1 MTNLSRSR
9 TTGAAMAVA
18 LALIAAA
25 CGGGGESA
33 VLVPIDPT
41 ATPEPTA
48 IVEPTPTPSPEPSP
62 TPIPEPTPTP
72 TPTPD
77 VWQVVDTV
85 DRLNLRSQPSTLST
99 VIAELAPGTG
109 GLIATG
115 ETATADGFDWIEIE
129 PTEDRDGGWVASDF
143 LVRDESA
150 PTPPVES
157 RVCFH
162 SEIGDRTTTV
172 VMDFADD
179 AETFTGGVRSVN
191 GTEIVYWATAG
202 RRIADQGSVF
212 QVSVQVLEAELRTEQ
227 WVSGRAGVVLG
238 DDTAVDAVDCADVP
252 GPVESIDAT
261 VTDTPEPP
269 PA

>member
-9 TTGAAMAVA
+9 IATAAAFVA

-25 CGGGGESA
+25 CGGGETA
-33 VLVPIDPT
+33 VLVPVEPT
-41 ATPEPTA
+41 VTPEPTE
-48 IVEPTPTPSPEPSP
+48 IVEPTPSPSPEPSP

-72 TPTPD
+72 TPAPD

-99 VIAELAPGTG
+99 IVTELAPGTG

-129 PTEDRDGGWVASDF
+129 PNADREGGWLASDF
-143 LVRDESA
+143 VVRDESTVA
-150 PTPPVES
+150 PASDS
-157 RVCFH
+157 RDCFH
-162 SEIGDRTTTV
+162 TEIGARTTTV
-172 VMDFADD
+172 VMDFAAD
-179 AETFTGGVRSVN
+179 AETFTGGVRSVS
-191 GTEIVYWATAG
+191 GTEIVYWAVAG
-202 RRIADQGSVF
+202 RRTEGGSVF
-212 QVSVQVLEAELRTEQ
+212 QVTVQVLEAELRTEE
-227 WVSGRAGVVLG
+227 WVSGAAGVVLG

-252 GPVESIDAT
+252 GPVESINAT
-261 VTDTPEPP
+261 VTETPDAP

>member
-1 MTNLSRSR
+1 MAHPSR
-9 TTGAAMAVA
+9 TRIIGALTA
-18 LALIAAA
+18 LGLIVAA
-25 CGGGGESA
+25 CGGGEAG
-33 VLVPIDPT
+33 VLVPVEPT
-41 ATPEPTA
+41 ATTEPTA

-72 TPTPD
+72 TPPPD

-85 DRLNLRSQPSTLST
+85 DRLNLRSRPTTLAT
-99 VIAELAPGTG
+99 VVVELAPGTG

-129 PTEDRDGGWVASDF
+129 ATEDRDSGWVATDF
-143 LVRDESA
+143 LVRDESFVQPA
-150 PTPPVES
+150 AAS

-162 SEIGDRTTTV
+162 SEIGARTTTV
-172 VMDFADD
+172 VMDFAPD
-179 AETFTGGVRSVN
+179 AETFTGGVRSVA
-191 GTEIVYWATAG
+191 GTEIVYWAIAG

-212 QVSVQVLEAELRTEQ
+212 QVTVQVLDADLRTEQ
-227 WVSGRAGVVLG
+227 WVSGQAGVVLG
-238 DDTAVDAVDCADVP
+238 DDTAVDAVDCAEVP

-261 VTDTPEPP
+261 VTDFPDAP